1 MKQIL
6 ILEDIPEARHWL
18 VNIVRE
24 TFPGCQISETVTGR
38 EGIELADRTAFDLAL
53 VDLGLPDASG
63 VDILRQL
70 RARNPE
76 TICVVVSAMGE
87 DAYIVSALAAGAA
100 GYLLKEEPPDLL
112 ARHLTRLA
120 DGVPAL
126 SPRVARRIMEHFRLT
141 GPVIATE
148 ASLSKRE
155 KEVLTLISR
164 GLRNSEVANSLGI
177 AESTVATHIKSIYRK
192 LGISSRAEASWHAS
206 RLGL

>member
-1 MKQIL
+1 
-6 ILEDIPEARHWL
+6 
-18 VNIVRE
+18 
-24 TFPGCQISETVTGR
+24 ISETGTGR

-76 TICVVVSAMGE
+76 MICVVITAMGE
-87 DAYIVSALAAGAA
+87 DAHIVSALAAGAA

-112 ARHLTRLA
+112 ARHLARLA

-126 SPRVARRIMEHFRLT
+126 SPPVARRIMEHFRLT
-141 GPVIATE
+141 GPGIATE

-155 KEVLTLISR
+155 KEVLGLISR
-164 GLRNSEVANSLGI
+164 GLRNSETANNLGI
-177 AESTVATHIKSIYRK
+177 AESTVATHIK
-192 LGISSRAEASWHAS
+192 
-206 RLGL
+206 